1 MQTGNRLHFAS
12 LSRYALFF
20 EHRSGAYTQAGE
32 QRSTATQGISAKIVE
47 NVNSPYFFS
56 NF

>member
-47 NVNSPYFFS
+47 NVNSTYFFS